1 MDIISQGVPSL
12 AKRVAWRQC
21 RARAIVEALVIA
33 RRACMHGFVSML
45 ASTRA

>member
-1 MDIISQGVPSL
+1 MDIRSHGVPPL
-12 AKRVAWRQC
+12 ARRAAWRQC
-21 RARAIVEALVIA
+21 RALAIVEALFIA